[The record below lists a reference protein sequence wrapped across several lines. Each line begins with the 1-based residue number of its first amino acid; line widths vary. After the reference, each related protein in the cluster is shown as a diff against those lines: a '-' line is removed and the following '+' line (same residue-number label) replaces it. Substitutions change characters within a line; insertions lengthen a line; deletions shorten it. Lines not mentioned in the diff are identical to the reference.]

1 MIISKEFK
9 WIMGHRLSFHQ
20 GKCYTPHGHN
30 YRVIIK
36 IEGRVNEN
44 GILIDFED
52 ISNIFKKNV
61 FKILDH
67 SFMIYNNDII
77 VKDFIMISE
86 KLSKKGMKKFK
97 LLLVNFETSAE
108 NIAKFIYEIM
118 KKKID
123 NFDTKIVSV
132 EVYETELAMAS
143 YYGVSYYEI

>member
-1 MIISKEFK
+1 
-9 WIMGHRLSFHQ
+9 
-20 GKCYTPHGHN
+20 
-30 YRVIIK
+30 
-36 IEGRVNEN
+36 
-44 GILIDFED
+44 
-52 ISNIFKKNV
+52 
-61 FKILDH
+61 
-67 SFMIYNNDII
+67 
-77 VKDFIMISE
+77 MISE